1 MNSTA
6 TRHSISALLSR
17 RSAIAIAI
25 MVLIGS
31 GLIAVMLEVT
41 ARADMRETGRIS
53 AEDTAAQVANQFER
67 PMGIIAGMR
76 DAVAAAH
83 RQGQRQRDFYNGILS
98 QTLSAHPQLFGTW
111 TGWDANAFDGND
123 AAYVNAPAHDA
134 TGRFVPYWHRS
145 GNGIAVT
152 VLTDYDKPGAGD
164 YYLLAQQSQKPTLLE
179 PYDYEV
185 DGKTVRMT
193 TITYPIVVNGQV
205 NGLVGADVALEPLQ
219 KHMSAIE
226 VPFGGEVSVLS
237 EKRLYI
243 YSRDTKLLGKAAG
256 PAGENYTIVQHPTL
270 GRVLRAEA
278 PVRFPGFDAVWTVRV
293 DLPVFAVLASTR
305 KIELGLAVAAIVMIV
320 GLGWMVR
327 RTSNRVV
334 VEPLAR
340 LREEMVQLASGDHSE
355 REHWE
360 AETLEIEEMQ
370 EALHVFRTN
379 AVAKQQA
386 DAEQSEIVSALAACL
401 EKLAAGDVTTRLDGE
416 YGAAFERVQSDF
428 NHAMEK
434 IDNALSSVSNSA
446 GDVAT
451 GSSEIRMASEDL
463 SVRTER
469 QAAGLEE
476 VSAAIGVINSRVQVA
491 AQSAGD
497 TKNMIE
503 LSQKDIETGTDV
515 VRRTIEAMG
524 GIERTSSE
532 IANIITV
539 IESIAFQTNLLALNA
554 GVEAARAG
562 HEGRGFAVVAQE
574 VRALAQRSTDAAQ
587 DIRGRIAASATQVKN
602 GVTLVEEMDG
612 ALDRII
618 ARITD
623 INELAQSIATSA
635 EEQSNRVAEANEAM
649 RQMDSFTQQNA
660 AMVEETTAAA
670 RNLTDQA
677 EHLAKL
683 LSQFQM
689 SRRSPGQATAIR
701 RAA

>member
-1 MNSTA
+1 MNPTA
-6 TRHSISALLSR
+6 PKRSISAMLSR

-25 MVLIGS
+25 MVIIGS
-31 GLIAVMLEVT
+31 GLIAVMLELT
-41 ARADMRETGRIS
+41 ARADMRNTGRIS

-67 PMGIIAGMR
+67 PMGVVAGVR
-76 DAVAAAH
+76 DAVTAAH
-83 RQGQRQRDFYNGILS
+83 NQGQRNRAFYNGMLR
-98 QTLSAHPQLFGTW
+98 QALVANPQLFGAW

-123 AAYVNAPAHDA
+123 ASYANTAAHDA
-134 TGRFVPYWHRS
+134 TGRFLPYWHRS
-145 GNGIAVT
+145 GGGVDVT
-152 VLTDYDKPGAGD
+152 VLTDYDKPGPGD

-185 DGKTVRMT
+185 EGKIVRMT
-193 TITYPIVVNGQV
+193 TITYPILQNGKV
-205 NGLVGADVALEPLQ
+205 DGLVGADVALEALQ
-219 KHMSAIE
+219 KRMSSVD

-237 EKRLYI
+237 GKRAYI
-243 YSRDTKLLGKAAG
+243 YSRDSKLLGKPAG
-256 PAGENYTIVQHPTL
+256 PAGENYSIVEHPTL

-278 PVRFPGFDAVWTVRV
+278 PVHFPGFDAVWTVRV

-305 KIELGLAVAAIVMIV
+305 KIELGLVISAVIMIV

-327 RTSNRVV
+327 RTSNIVV
-334 VEPLAR
+334 VEPLGR
-340 LREEMVQLASGDHSE
+340 LSSEMVQLASGDLSE
-355 REHWE
+355 VGHWD

-379 AVAKQQA
+379 ALAKQMT
-386 DAEQSEIVSALAACL
+386 DAEQSQMVSSLAECL
-401 EKLAAGDVTTRLDGE
+401 ERLAAGDVTTRLDGE
-416 YGAAFERVQSDF
+416 FSEAFERVQSDF

-434 IDNALSSVSNSA
+434 IDNALSSVNNSA
-446 GDVAT
+446 SDVAT
-451 GSSEIRMASEDL
+451 GSSEIRIASEDL
-463 SVRTER
+463 SQRTER

-476 VSAAIGVINSRVQVA
+476 VAAAIGVINSRVQVA
-491 AQSAGD
+491 AQSAGE
-497 TKNMIE
+497 TKNMID
-503 LSQKDIETGTDV
+503 LSQADIETGTDV
-515 VRRTIEAMG
+515 VRRTIDAMG
-524 GIERTSSE
+524 GIERTSAE
-532 IANIITV
+532 IADIITV
-539 IESIAFQTNLLALNA
+539 IEGIAFQTNLLALNA

-587 DIRGRIAASATQVKN
+587 DIRERIAASATQVKN

-612 ALDRII
+612 ALGRII
-618 ARITD
+618 SR
-623 INELAQSIATSA
+623 INEINDLSQSIASSA
-635 EEQSNRVAEANEAM
+635 EEQSNRVGEANEAM

-689 SRRSPGQATAIR
+689 TRRSPGRIAAIR